1 MEPKDIPY
9 LVLGAM
15 STARSESKKMVDEL
29 VVKGQKR
36 FKEQPKEAAKKS
48 EAYISEL
55 VEKGRSQQE
64 EFANTV
70 AKEVQRVLGNMGVVT
85 KADLD
90 KLNGR
95 IAKLDK
101 KL

>member
-15 STARSESKKMVDEL
+15 STAKSESRKMVEEL
-29 VVKGQKR
+29 IDKGEKR
-36 FKEQPKEAAKKS
+36 FKADPREAARKG

-55 VEKGRSQQE
+55 VEKGRIEQE
-64 EFANTV
+64 EFAKAV
-70 AKEVQRVLGNMGVVT
+70 AGEVQRVLGNMGVVT
-85 KADLD
+85 KADLE

-95 IAKLDK
+95 IAKLEK
-101 KL
+101 EL